1 MELGHILTIIGML
14 TLNGVLLLTAWIK
27 MKVMMGR
34 MDLKIM
40 DIEKEVNNMKID
52 NDKDLCKLEK
62 KFDQID
68 QKLDTL
74 NEKITQL
81 MVNQAKKNQ

>member
-1 MELGHILTIIGML
+1 METGNILVIIGMIV
-14 TLNGVLLLTAWIK
+14 LNGGLLLTAWIK

-34 MDLKIM
+34 MGLKIM
-40 DIEKEVNNMKID
+40 DMEKDINTIRMD
-52 NDKDLCKLEK
+52 NEKDLCKLEK

-81 MVNQAKKNQ
+81 MINQAKKN

>member
-1 MELGHILTIIGML
+1 MANILIIIGMIVA
-14 TLNGVLLLTAWIK
+14 NGGLLLTAWVK

-34 MDLKIM
+34 MDLKII
-40 DIEKEVNNMKID
+40 DIEKEINNIRIE

-74 NEKITQL
+74 NEKITTL
-81 MVNQAKKNQ
+81 MVNQAKK

>member
-1 MELGHILTIIGML
+1 METGNILVIIGMIV
-14 TLNGVLLLTAWIK
+14 LNGGLLLTAWIK

-40 DIEKEVNNMKID
+40 DMEKDINTIRMD
-52 NDKDLCKLEK
+52 NEKDLCKLEK

-81 MVNQAKKNQ
+81 MINQAKKN

>member
-1 MELGHILTIIGML
+1 MELGQILTIIGMV
-14 TLNGVLLLTAWIK
+14 TLNGGLLLTAWIK

-40 DIEKEVNNMKID
+40 DIEKEINNIRIE

-81 MVNQAKKNQ
+81 MVNQAKK